1 MKFWIWGPAT
11 NWHNIESVAFFSK
24 SLHPTEQYV
33 TESILSCLYLVLQ
46 YVHPLCTHPVFPCI
60 CPASL
65 LSCLMHFPCLTSLL
79 ATVQQLF
86 FPAYFLS
93 LTQYF
98 LTCPKPTVLA
108 SVLNLLYSH
117 LSGRVKRQIE
127 SAFVWIIM
135 NHYWNYFISIFII
148 TH

>member
-79 ATVQQLF
+79 STVQQLF

-108 SVLNLLYSH
+108 SVRSCQKANWIRICMDNNESLLK
-117 LSGRVKRQIE
+117 L
-127 SAFVWIIM
+127 F
-135 NHYWNYFISIFII
+135 YFYFYNNPLMPKPSI
-148 TH
+148 